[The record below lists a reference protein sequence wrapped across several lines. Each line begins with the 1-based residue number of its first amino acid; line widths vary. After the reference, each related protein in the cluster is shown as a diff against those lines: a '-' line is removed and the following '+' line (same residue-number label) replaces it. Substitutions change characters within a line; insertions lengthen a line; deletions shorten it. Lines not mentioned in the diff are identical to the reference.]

1 MDWWLLRLI
10 LREVLDLGTRAYLIA
25 GRLPGGRNGSVAP
38 ENIVEASQAVERT
51 VAAQAASCDTALRIV
66 EALPNQGGS
75 AARYELIFVYIIG
88 LVTGYIL
95 KACDTRHTRAAR
107 VETVQ
112 ATRPGRAV
120 QSWGPAPSLP
130 VADTDGDVSGDAD
143 TIRKLGLPDVTVVT
157 PKTRQR
163 KSQ

>member
-1 MDWWLLRLI
+1 
-10 LREVLDLGTRAYLIA
+10 V
-25 GRLPGGRNGSVAP
+25 P
-38 ENIVEASQAVERT
+38 EASVAVERT
-51 VAAQAASCDTALRIV
+51 VASATCDTALRIV
-66 EALPNQGGS
+66 EALPSQGGS
-75 AARYELIFVYIIG
+75 AARYELIFVYIVG

-107 VETVQ
+107 AEPGQ
-112 ATRPGRAV
+112 ANRPVRAV